1 MEGRIIQVVVFAT
14 DSVSLL
20 GTGGHLRA
28 YPGITLLEESE
39 LEAADVAVVVV
50 DRVDDAAVRVI
61 RAAQRQGRA
70 RVVVIAGE
78 LDAASVFDAVEAG
91 ACGFLRRCDT
101 RPETLVSCVLR
112 AAAGD
117 GTVPP
122 DLLGR
127 LLDQVGRAQ
136 RQVLSPRGLS
146 FSNLTKREIEVL
158 RLLADGHN
166 TAEVARQLVYSER
179 TVKNVLADIT
189 RRLSLRNRTHA
200 VAYALR
206 QGLI

>member
-1 MEGRIIQVVVFAT
+1 MEARIPVVVFAS

-20 GTGGHLRA
+20 GTIGQLRA
-28 YPGITLLEESE
+28 HPGITILEDTEA
-39 LEAADVAVVVV
+39 EAADVAVVVV
-50 DRVDDAAVRVI
+50 DRVDDGAVRVI
-61 RAAQRQGRA
+61 RAAQRQGSA
-70 RVVVIAGE
+70 RVVVVAGE
-78 LDAASVFDAVEAG
+78 LDAAAVFDAVEAG
-91 ACGFLRRCDT
+91 ACGFIRRSEA
-101 RPETLVSCVLR
+101 RPETLAPCVRR

-127 LLDQVGRAQ
+127 LLDQVGMAQ
-136 RQVLSPRGLS
+136 RQVLAPRGLS

-166 TAEVARQLVYSER
+166 TAEVAHELVYSER
-179 TVKNVLADIT
+179 TVKNVLADVT

>member
-1 MEGRIIQVVVFAT
+1 MNERIEVFVYAS

-20 GTGGHLRA
+20 GTAGQLRA
-28 YPGITLLEESE
+28 HAGIMVVDDAE
-39 LEAADVAVVVV
+39 LADVAVVVV
-50 DRVDDAAVRVI
+50 DRVDAEAVRVI

-70 RVVVIAGE
+70 RVVVVANE
-78 LDAASVFDAVEAG
+78 LDANSLLDAVEAG
-91 ACGFLRRCDT
+91 ACGFLRRCET
-101 RPETLVSCVLR
+101 RPETLVTCVER
-112 AAAGD
+112 AVAGD

-127 LLDQVGRAQ
+127 LLDQVGMAQ
-136 RQVLSPRGLS
+136 RQVLAPRGLS

-166 TAEVARQLVYSER
+166 TAEVARELIYSER
-179 TVKNVLADIT
+179 TVKNVLADVT

>member
-1 MEGRIIQVVVFAT
+1 MDGRIQVVVFAT
-14 DSVSLL
+14 DSVSML
-20 GTGGHLRA
+20 GTAGQLRT
-28 YPGITLLEESE
+28 YPGIALLEEAE
-39 LEAADVAVVVV
+39 LAGADVAVVVV
-50 DRVDDAAVRVI
+50 DRVDAEAVRVI
-61 RAAQRQGRA
+61 RAAQRQGSA
-70 RVVVIAGE
+70 RVVVIEGE
-78 LDAASVFDAVEAG
+78 VDAAAVFDAVEAG
-91 ACGFLRRCDT
+91 ACGFIRRCDT
-101 RPETLVSCVLR
+101 RPETLVACVRR

-127 LLDQVGRAQ
+127 LLDQVGMAQ

-166 TAEVARQLVYSER
+166 TAEVARELVYSER
-179 TVKNVLADIT
+179 TVKNVLADVT

>member
-1 MEGRIIQVVVFAT
+1 M
-14 DSVSLL
+14 L
-20 GTGGHLRA
+20 GTAGQLRT
-28 YPGITLLEESE
+28 YPGITLLEEAE
-39 LEAADVAVVVV
+39 LAGADVAVVVV
-50 DRVDDAAVRVI
+50 DRVDGEAVRVI
-61 RAAQRQGRA
+61 RAAQRQGSA

-78 LDAASVFDAVEAG
+78 LDAAAVFDAVEAG
-91 ACGFLRRCDT
+91 ACGFIRRCDT
-101 RPETLVSCVLR
+101 RPETLVACVRR

-127 LLDQVGRAQ
+127 LLDQVGMAQ

-166 TAEVARQLVYSER
+166 TAEVARELVYSER
-179 TVKNVLADIT
+179 TVKNVLADVT

>member
-1 MEGRIIQVVVFAT
+1 MDGRIQVVVFASDT
-14 DSVSLL
+14 VSLL
-20 GTGGHLRA
+20 GTTGQLRA
-28 YPGITLLEESE
+28 HPGITVLEETNAD
-39 LEAADVAVVVV
+39 AAKVAVVVV
-50 DRVDDAAVRVI
+50 DRIDAGAGRVI
-61 RAAQRQGRA
+61 RAAQRQGNA
-70 RVVVIAGE
+70 RVVVVAGE
-78 LDAASVFDAVEAG
+78 LDAASILDAVEAG

-101 RPETLVSCVLR
+101 RPETLVACVQR

-127 LLDQVGRAQ
+127 LLDQVGMAQ
-136 RQVLSPRGLS
+136 RQVLAPRGLS

-158 RLLADGHN
+158 RLLSEGHN
-166 TAEVARQLVYSER
+166 TAEVAHELVYSER
-179 TVKNVLADIT
+179 TVKNVLADVT

>member
-1 MEGRIIQVVVFAT
+1 MDSQIQVVVYAT

-20 GTGGHLRA
+20 GTAGQLRGHPYIR
-28 YPGITLLEESE
+28 LLEESDGD
-39 LEAADVAVVVV
+39 AADVAVVVV
-50 DRVDDAAVRVI
+50 DRIDADAVRVI
-61 RAAQRQGRA
+61 RAAQRRGGA
-70 RVVVIAGE
+70 RIVVISGE
-78 LDAASVFDAVEAG
+78 MDASSLFDAIEAG
-91 ACGFLRRCDT
+91 ACGFMRRCDT
-101 RPETLVSCVLR
+101 RPESLVACVRR
-112 AAAGD
+112 ASTGD

-127 LLDQVGRAQ
+127 LLDQVGLAQ
-136 RQVLSPRGLS
+136 RQILSPRGLS

-166 TAEVARQLVYSER
+166 TSEVARELVYSER

>member
-1 MEGRIIQVVVFAT
+1 METRIPVVVFAS

-20 GTGGHLRA
+20 GTIGQLRA
-28 YPGITLLEESE
+28 YPGITILEDTEA
-39 LEAADVAVVVV
+39 EAAEVAVVVV
-50 DRVDDAAVRVI
+50 DRVDGGAVRVI
-61 RAAQRQGRA
+61 RAAQRQGSA
-70 RVVVIAGE
+70 RVVVVAGE
-78 LDAASVFDAVEAG
+78 LDAAAVFDAVEAG
-91 ACGFLRRCDT
+91 ACGFIRRSEA
-101 RPETLVSCVLR
+101 RPETLAACVRR

-127 LLDQVGRAQ
+127 LLDQVGMAQ
-136 RQVLSPRGLS
+136 RQVLAPRGLS

-166 TAEVARQLVYSER
+166 TAEVAHELVYSER
-179 TVKNVLADIT
+179 TVKNVLADVT